1 MKALL
6 FLLLIPAIGSAQIP
20 TLSDTLTGSLSNGVI
35 QFHWTT
41 TNDLGAKEYA
51 VVQVRPDGTLRYA
64 SNFITPLNNGGSAD
78 YTTDVPLD
86 NNVRNAAFTGLILL
100 LGFGI
105 LLGFGR
111 KLLIPALVCLVMVV
125 SCSKS
130 SNSTSSLQGTPP
142 GGIPVSTSARGT
154 FRLQVIQANGQ
165 IWNYTY
171 LVTITYP

>member
-1 MKALL
+1 MKVLL
-6 FLLLIPAIGSAQIP
+6 FLLLIPALGSAQIP

-35 QFHWTT
+35 HFHWTS

-51 VVQVRPDGTLRYA
+51 VVQVRPDGTIRYA
-64 SNFITPLNNGGSAD
+64 SGFITPLNNGGSAD
-78 YTTDVPLD
+78 YTVDVPLD

-100 LGFGI
+100 LGFG
-105 LLGFGR
+105 LFLGFGR
-111 KLLIPALVCLVMVV
+111 KFLIPALACLVMVV

-130 SNSTSSLQGTPP
+130 SNSTPAIQGTPP
-142 GGIPVSTSARGT
+142 GGTVVSTSAKGA

-171 LVTITYP
+171 VVTIAYP